1 MDKQG
6 VAVDM
11 WTSLQNAQ
19 LAHIPTAPTR
29 AYPQGFAFGLTRF
42 ACQQP
47 LEMGEQE
54 TEYQDKNRGNA
65 VQLRVKTGTA

>member
-1 MDKQG
+1 
-6 VAVDM
+6 M

-19 LAHIPTAPTR
+19 LAHIPTALTR

-47 LEMGEQE
+47 WERKEKE
-54 TEYQDKNRGNA
+54 TKDQDKNRGNA
-65 VQLRVKTGTA
+65 VQLCVSTATA